1 MGRLINLD
9 KKYKHI
15 NWAPKMWQFLHKIKN
30 ETAATTGVYKSKLN
44 EQKGREFSFYL
55 FSKEMVSLIVS
66 TPIFKL
72 TMKWLWFPKADS
84 GLIISAK
91 IIVSVC
97 VGSRKCWP
105 KLEPQRSSKMDSL
118 WSPFPGR
125 FGSVTQP

>member
-1 MGRLINLD
+1 MSRLINLD

-30 ETAATTGVYKSKLN
+30 KTAATTGVYKSKLN

-66 TPIFKL
+66 IPIFKL

-84 GLIISAK
+84 GLIISAR
-91 IIVSVC
+91 IIVSVW
-97 VGSRKCWP
+97 VGRENVDLSWNHRDQVKWIP
-105 KLEPQRSSKMDSL
+105 SGHHFLEVLGK
-118 WSPFPGR
+118 
-125 FGSVTQP
+125 